1 MAADTERGNDLD
13 VEVATKPVRKGR
25 KKWWKSRVLWLNSA
39 FAALTA
45 VEASLSLL
53 QSAVGPHAYLV
64 LAGLVAGGNML
75 LRTLTTEG
83 IEK

>member
-1 MAADTERGNDLD
+1 MALDPKCGSDLD

-25 KKWWKSRVLWLNSA
+25 KKWYRSKTLWLNTA
-39 FAALTA
+39 FAGLTA
-45 VEASLSLL
+45 VEASLHLM
-53 QSAVGPHAYLV
+53 QSAVGPQAYLV

-83 IEK
+83 LEK